1 MDYVIEE
8 VFDII
13 CDIDKVLTVK
23 FKLDSDND
31 DQYREILD
39 SDYFE
44 WCYEKYLRDEESDYE
59 ESYEEEED
67 GYFNNRFSVDL
78 WNMYYC
84 NEESVMDFIYET
96 YLDEEH
102 LPSPKN

>member
-8 VFDII
+8 IFDIV
-13 CDIDKVLTVK
+13 CDVDKILTVN
-23 FKLDSDND
+23 FKLEGDEVDS
-31 DQYREILD
+31 YREIID

-44 WCYEKYLRDEESDYE
+44 WCYEKYLRDEELNYEDTYE
-59 ESYEEEED
+59 ED
-67 GYFNNRFSVDL
+67 DNYFNNRFSVDS

-84 NEESVMDFIYET
+84 DEETVTNFIYET
-96 YLDEEH
+96 YLDEKH

>member
-8 VFDII
+8 VFEIL
-13 CDIDKVLTVK
+13 CDIDKILTFK
-23 FKLDSDND
+23 FRLESDGE
-31 DQYREILD
+31 DQYREIID

-44 WCYEKYLRDEESDYE
+44 WCYEKYISEEGNNYENDYE
-59 ESYEEEED
+59 EEGD
-67 GYFNNRFSVDL
+67 IYFNDAFSVDM

-96 YLDEEH
+96 YLNVGY